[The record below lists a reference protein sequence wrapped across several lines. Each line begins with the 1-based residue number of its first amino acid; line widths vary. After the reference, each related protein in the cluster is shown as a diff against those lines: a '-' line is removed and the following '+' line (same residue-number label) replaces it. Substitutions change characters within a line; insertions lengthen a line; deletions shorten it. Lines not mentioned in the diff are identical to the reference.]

1 MKKANQYRIG
11 ELATQLR
18 LNPKTI
24 RYYERIGL
32 LPEPKRTPAGYRL
45 YDSQTVARLE
55 FILKAKQ
62 IGLSLAE
69 IHDILSLRDNGQ
81 KPCQHVL
88 SLVEQKVAAIDK
100 QLHVLREMRAELLSL
115 KDEAAKDPQYMSNIC
130 SLIED
135 HAFFATPTTA
145 KAKPLLS

>member
-1 MKKANQYRIG
+1 MKEADQYQIG
-11 ELATQLR
+11 ELATRLQ

-32 LPEPKRTPAGYRL
+32 LPEPRRTPAGYRL

-69 IHDILSLRDNGQ
+69 IHDVLSLKDNGQ

-88 SLVEQKVAAIDK
+88 SLVEQKVAMIDK
-100 QLHVLREMRAELLSL
+100 QLRILGEMRGELLSL
-115 KDEAAKDPQYMSNIC
+115 KDEAAKDLQCTGNIC
-130 SLIED
+130 SLIEA
-135 HAFFATPTTA
+135 HASLNKGFHSP
-145 KAKPLLS
+145 S